1 MKAVWIMVSA
11 AAAAFFVLFSP
22 WTKPH
27 IPFFPLMTLTAF
39 SLAAVSLW
47 INRRQFNE
55 VFRFNVLDIE
65 IGIWAAAILYGIFY
79 VGHFLST
86 LILPFAASQVDAIY
100 TIRGDLDQ
108 WLVAGLLLFVIG
120 PAEEIF
126 WRGFVQKR
134 LSNRYGV
141 LVGLILGAAVYAL
154 VHVWSFNFMLLAA
167 SAVCGGFWG
176 LLYAATGSLW
186 PAIISH
192 ALWDVAIFIFWPI
205 T

>member
-11 AAAAFFVLFSP
+11 AAVGFFVLFSP

-27 IPFFPLMTLTAF
+27 IPFFPLMTLTAGL
-39 SLAAVSLW
+39 LAATAL
-47 INRRQFNE
+47 
-55 VFRFNVLDIE
+55 VLQRKQLKNIYAFSAADIPLGL
-65 IGIWAAAILYGIFY
+65 IAAAVLYGIFW
-79 VGHFLST
+79 VGHALST
-86 LILPFAASQVDAIY
+86 RLLPFAASQVDAIY
-100 TIRGDLDQ
+100 TIRGDLDR

-126 WRGFVQKR
+126 WRGFVQNR

-167 SAVCGGFWG
+167 SAICGGFWG

-192 ALWDVAIFIFWPI
+192 AVWDVAIFILWPI